1 MINLLIDTSY
11 NELSVAIASD
21 TEIIDSVNYEAW
33 QRQSEYLVAE
43 IDGLLK
49 KHSLSRKDIS
59 AIVASKGP
67 GSYTGVRIALTVA
80 KVMALALNVPLY
92 TVSSLEVLKVNDG
105 PWLCLSNARSSRSY
119 SGLYENGKA
128 LRDDGVMTND
138 EVLSFLKEHPDVT
151 ACGHLEY
158 LGLEDNFGDIFKNLL
173 AAKKE
178 EHLEKEPLKVTPVYL
193 KN

>member
-1 MINLLIDTSY
+1 MISLLIDTSY
-11 NELSVAIASD
+11 NELSVAIASED
-21 TEIIDSVNYEAW
+21 KILDSVNYEAW

-49 KHSLSRKDIS
+49 KHDLTRRDIS
-59 AIVASKGP
+59 SIVASKGP

-92 TVSSLEVLKVNDG
+92 TVSSLEVLKVSDSLC
-105 PWLCLSNARSSRSY
+105 LCLSNARANRSY
-119 SGLYENGKA
+119 AGLYENGKA
-128 LRDDGVMTND
+128 IREDGVMSND
-138 EVLSFLKEHPDVT
+138 EVLSFLKNHPGVT
-151 ACGHLEY
+151 PCGHLGY

-173 AAKKE
+173 SAQRE
-178 EHLEKEPLKVTPVYL
+178 DHFEKEPLKVTPVYL